1 MDFYDEMWHEASR
14 DVDRDAEVQRD
25 GMARQA
31 ARSVWPF
38 IALANDESD
47 LNVRLAL
54 AQDGIAAAA
63 DAHGVEARDVV
74 ASLSSDW
81 RLIREA
87 NDADQDQDDDD
98 KDQDDDGSDDDDDDD
113 SDDDGDQD
121 DDGVDDDSDNDG
133 GSTFDPDNDG
143 DDDSSPET
151 DTDNDGGSGKPWEKS
166 SARQGARFPVPVTKT
181 AVYSYDEAVEI
192 AREHGPI
199 QKKIV
204 SPEYW
209 SGHTI
214 VRKDDG
220 THAVYSGDAW
230 DEPTEQPMLPWH
242 PPTGTPVAHVDNDG
256 NVTRIP
262 SPHTAAFG
270 QFDRED
276 GEESEDHC
284 AECGE
289 SGGYGQP
296 GGECEDCMGRN
307 DAMGICP
314 TCTPHSERSDWENEH
329 LLDMRKSS
337 ARQGAGFPDAV
348 TGAYDPKNDP
358 ASWQWDQQAH
368 PGGPLKGSPDD
379 LFPNGIPLHGDLTPE
394 QQAWLDGGK
403 KKPKT
408 AMRSYACDS
417 CGHEYRASNMSIDS
431 AYCPSCGSENI
442 SSYPEEGAK
451 TAAADDRKSHLCT
464 DCMGS
469 GKTIDGQ
476 CPVCLGKGVLSY
488 TTAAKDEPTCSG
500 CGEQYGTSQGGHWSE
515 SGWQCPNCRSA
526 SESERFS
533 RHAVEQG
540 EHNWKPWQYEEPQEG
555 SDVRETP
562 NGMIGEADVV
572 TADEG
577 ITDKNLAQP
586 QTYQQQIRSQSA
598 AIWSLLREAAGPL
611 TAHDALS
618 ALFAHDEECGQC
630 GDTPTGHSPMEDR
643 CRKGQNILSAYRSL
657 TRSEQNKT
665 SGKTAEKWRSHHI
678 DEVEGEGQE
687 YEIAP
692 QEHADALNKRFGRG
706 SGPVVWHPKQKN
718 RLIHSPNNFWDG
730 PTHVDILRDGN
741 YGFHG
746 YSGAE
751 KFDPEGRT
759 IETHPGV
766 SSWCPDCNGKGDI
779 WGPNENYVHDPE
791 HPYGN
796 FETGNTPYE
805 KKGDCQSCSGTGSL
819 RWDDAVARAQSQK
832 QSSKTAGD
840 YASTV
845 SDTLN
850 ANQQGRDAN
859 DFASGVARTW
869 NENLS
874 TKPRQL
880 PGGGE
885 YAEGDLD
892 FDPTSEDAAEK
903 DEPDE
908 SQAQPLPDRSQV
920 VSYVL
925 RHNPHLSL
933 PEARE
938 IATRAMK
945 LAYPDARNF
954 GSNVPVHDGPI
965 TEMVKHLPEKIKS
978 PGGSMPGM
986 PEAPGIG
993 GGAGGAGEAAGEA
1006 GEAAGAAEDVA
1017 QVAQVAKFL
1026 A

>member
-1 MDFYDEMWHEASR
+1 MDFNDEMWHEASR

-31 ARSVWPF
+31 ARTVWPF
-38 IALANDESD
+38 IALADDESD
-47 LNVRLAL
+47 LNIRLAL

-63 DAHGVEARDVV
+63 DAHGVDPRDVV

-98 KDQDDDGSDDDDDDD
+98 KDQDDDGSDDDSDDDD
-113 SDDDGDQD
+113 SDDDGDAD
-121 DDGVDDDSDNDG
+121 DDGVDDDSDSDG

-151 DTDNDGGSGKPWEKS
+151 DTDKDGGSGKPWEKS
-166 SARQGARFPVPVTKT
+166 SARQGAGFPVPVAKT

-192 AREHGPI
+192 AKAHGPI
-199 QKKIV
+199 QKKVV

-230 DEPTEQPMLPWH
+230 DEPTAQPMLPWH
-242 PPTGTPVAHVDNDG
+242 APTGTPVAHVDNDG

-276 GEESEDHC
+276 GEEGEDHC
-284 AECGE
+284 EDCGE

-314 TCTPHSERSDWENEH
+314 TCTPHSERSDWENQH

-348 TGAYDPKNDP
+348 TAGYDPKDDP
-358 ASWQWDQQAH
+358 ASWQWDQSAH
-368 PGGPLKGSPDD
+368 PGAPTSGVPQD
-379 LFPNGIPLHGDLTPE
+379 LFPNGIPLRGDLTPE
-394 QQAWLDGGK
+394 QQAWLDQGRK
-403 KKPKT
+403 KQ
-408 AMRSYACDS
+408 S
-417 CGHEYRASNMSIDS
+417 
-431 AYCPSCGSENI
+431 
-442 SSYPEEGAK
+442 
-451 TAAADDRKSHLCT
+451 AADDRKSHLCT

-469 GKTIDGQ
+469 GKTTDGQ
-476 CPVCLGKGVLSY
+476 CPVCMGKGTLAY
-488 TTAAKDEPTCSG
+488 TTAGVDPSLAPKDEPTCKD
-500 CGEQYGTSQGGHWSE
+500 CGEQYGTSQGGTWNGD
-515 SGWQCPNCRSA
+515 GWRCATCTAAAQQ
-526 SESERFS
+526 ERFS

-540 EHNWKPWQYEEPQEG
+540 EHNWKPWQYDEPEAG

-598 AIWSLLREAAGPL
+598 AIWAMLRAASSTHQNQYGQEICNNCGSLVTGGPGNCL
-611 TAHDALS
+611 NCNGVGSGDLHDQ
-618 ALFAHDEECGQC
+618 EY
-630 GDTPTGHSPMEDR
+630 DR
-643 CRKGQNILSAYRSL
+643 GWHEGS
-657 TRSEQNKT
+657 
-665 SGKTAEKWRSHHI
+665 KTAEKWRSHHI
-678 DEVEGEGQE
+678 DEVEGKGQE
-687 YEIAP
+687 YDVAP
-692 QEHADALNKRFGRG
+692 QEHADALNKRFGQG
-706 SGPVVWHPKQKN
+706 SGPVVVHPKMRN

-730 PTHVDILRDGN
+730 PTHVDVLRDGN
-741 YGFHG
+741 YGFVGH
-746 YSGAE
+746 SGAE
-751 KFDPEGRT
+751 KFDREGRT
-759 IETHPGV
+759 VEIRPGMGR
-766 SSWCPDCNGKGDI
+766 SCPKCGGHGDV
-779 WGPNENYVHDPE
+779 WGPIEGYTYDPE
-791 HPYGN
+791 HPYAP
-796 FETGNTPYE
+796 EYE
-805 KKGDCQSCSGTGSL
+805 KKGECGSCSGTGSL
-819 RWDDAVARAQSQK
+819 HWDDAAAREQSQK

-840 YASTV
+840 F
-845 SDTLN
+845 SDSN
-850 ANQQGRDAN
+850 ATPGFVGEDQSQSNQ
-859 DFASGVARTW
+859 T
-869 NENLS
+869 S
-874 TKPRQL
+874 TKPRQV

-892 FDPTSEDAAEK
+892 FDPTSEGAAEQ

-908 SQAQPLPDRSQV
+908 SQAQPLPDRNQV

-925 RHNPHLSL
+925 RTNPHLSL

-938 IATRAMK
+938 IATQAMK

-954 GSNVPVHDGPI
+954 GSNVPVHDAPI
-965 TEMVKHLPEKIKS
+965 TEMVKTLPERLPTPGKI
-978 PGGSMPGM
+978 PGLGKGK
-986 PEAPGIG
+986 G
-993 GGAGGAGEAAGEA
+993 GGGEGMDLPIPDLGDEEADTHPLPTGGY
-1006 GEAAGAAEDVA
+1006 
-1017 QVAQVAKFL
+1017 L
-1026 A
+1026 